1 MALTQIGLTLLVLG
15 FILVIC
21 GIITTVIQNLR
32 WARRRIGGAI
42 LIGPFPIVFGDKDL
56 IKYSFI
62 LLAIMIVLTLVLLL
76 LPPILASI

>member
-1 MALTQIGLTLLVLG
+1 MTLVQIGLALLMVG
-15 FILVIC
+15 FVLVIC
-21 GIITTVIQNLR
+21 GIIITVIQNLR

-76 LPPILASI
+76 LPPILASL